1 MHDPITCPSCGAL
14 NDIGRLIGPQSN
26 DCPQCGAQALFS
38 ESQTMKQTEH
48 TYTEAGHKVARA
60 ILTGNAARARA
71 AMQNFNFLLALEA
84 EADRAEARRLY
95 ALGYNEAQR

>member
-1 MHDPITCPSCGAL
+1 MTHGAAVPTA
-14 NDIGRLIGPQSN
+14 R
-26 DCPQCGAQALFS
+26 AF
-38 ESQTMKQTEH
+38 SQTQQRRPTTPARCFPHGIMKQTEH

-71 AMQNFNFLLALEA
+71 AMQNFNFLLALES